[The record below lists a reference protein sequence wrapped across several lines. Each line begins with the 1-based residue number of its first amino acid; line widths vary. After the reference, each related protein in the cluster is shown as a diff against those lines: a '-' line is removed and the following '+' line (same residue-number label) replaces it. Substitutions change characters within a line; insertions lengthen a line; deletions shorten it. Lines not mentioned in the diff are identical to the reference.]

1 MSKKPTA
8 DGKSIRR
15 EQLQDA
21 ILEAASRLFIERGF
35 PGTSMSD
42 IAEAMGV
49 TRTAIYYYFRNKEA
63 ILNALTSS
71 VTEMAGKMADA
82 TLAQEHDPVLALRAL
97 VRQHARLI
105 LSHPLQFRVV
115 ERNEQHLSP
124 SLRKVAQASRRLL
137 LSRFVTAIEAGI
149 RAGQF
154 RDVNPKVAAF
164 SMLGMCNWGAWW
176 FNPQGTMSLEQVLE
190 AMADLALNAV
200 VRGEERRLRSN
211 TIDESVRQLR
221 EDLNLLER
229 RLQTQDEP
237 SYPGPATP

>member
-1 MSKKPTA
+1 MSKKSNTGA
-8 DGKSIRR
+8 KSVRR

-35 PGTSMSD
+35 PGTSMGD

-49 TRTAIYYYFRNKEA
+49 TRTAIFYYFRNKEA
-63 ILNALTSS
+63 ILNALTASI
-71 VTEMAGKMADA
+71 TEMAGKLAEE
-82 TLAQEHDPVLALRAL
+82 TLAQQHDPMLALRAL
-97 VRQHARLI
+97 VCQHARLI

-124 SLRKVAQASRRLL
+124 SLRKIAQASRRLL
-137 LSRFVTAIEAGI
+137 LNRFVTAIEAGI

-154 RDVNPKVAAF
+154 RDVDPKLAAF

-176 FNPQGTMSLEQVLE
+176 FNPQGSMSLDQVIE
-190 AMADLALNAV
+190 GMADLALNSV
-200 VRGEERRLRSN
+200 VRGEERRLRGN

-229 RLQTQDEP
+229 RLQTQDEAQ
-237 SYPGPATP
+237 YQGPAVS